1 MVYRWMGYILR
12 GRGGRS
18 RTYKRQFTVFLIVII
33 EAIYTVEPPG
43 PELQLAGSSYRA
55 GRLCIIILT
64 LMICYDS

>member
-1 MVYRWMGYILR
+1 MDGLYLKG
-12 GRGGRS
+12 GGGSGGGRS

-33 EAIYTVEPPG
+33 EAIYTVEPRG